1 MGLSR
6 IISRAVIA
14 SSIATLIPL
23 YAFGGGGISRDGQ
36 DVSFMYDNG
45 KFVSVSLKQVT
56 PKITGSSYSMLG
68 APTAIATSAS
78 PQYSTYNVNYRQDA
92 GEKTGLGLQIRTPI
106 GADVLYSDGTLLQG
120 TTVNYDS
127 QAVSILG
134 SYDQNR
140 NLRFIGGFTSQSQN
154 AEVSVPFQ
162 GYSAVAD
169 KDSGM
174 GFIAGAAYSI
184 PEIAFRVS
192 ATYFSEITSEHPTT
206 ETGPAFGVIPST
218 TTIDAPSGINIDLRS
233 GIMADTVAFA
243 SIVTQ
248 NWDGFVL
255 DPPAWRGGAGEALYD
270 PASKTTYSI
279 GLGRKFSD
287 TWAGSLSYGLSEE
300 TDGTATVL
308 APVDGSQDITV
319 GIRYTM
325 ENVEL
330 GLGGTLRTYTN
341 DVSSTQQ
348 LPEAFG
354 PLAGQP
360 AATYTDNTLIGL
372 GLTMKYSY

>member
-1 MGLSR
+1 MGFSR
-6 IISRAVIA
+6 IISRAVMA

-45 KFVSVSLKQVT
+45 KFVSISLKQVT
-56 PKITGSSYSMLG
+56 PKITGSSYTPLG
-68 APTAIATSAS
+68 APTAISTSAS
-78 PQYSTYNVNYRQDA
+78 PAYSVYSVNYRQDA

-106 GADVLYSDGTLLQG
+106 GADLSYTDGTILQG
-120 TTVNYDS
+120 TSVDYDS

-134 SYDQNR
+134 SYDQSR

-154 AEVSVPFQ
+154 AEASIPFAN
-162 GYSAVAD
+162 YTVVAE

-192 ATYFSEITSEHPTT
+192 ATYFSEIKSEHPTT
-206 ETGPAFGVIPST
+206 EPGGYQST
-218 TTIDAPSGINIDLRS
+218 TPINAPSGLNIDLRS

-248 NWDGFVL
+248 HWDGFVL
-255 DPPAWRGGAGEALYD
+255 DPFIYNQVSGEALYNPED
-270 PASKTTYSI
+270 KTTYMI
-279 GLGRKFSD
+279 GVGRKFSD
-287 TWAGSLSYGLSEE
+287 TWAGSISYGLSEE
-300 TDGTATVL
+300 TNGTATVL
-308 APVDGSQDITV
+308 APVDGSQDITI
-319 GIRYTM
+319 GLRYTM
-325 ENVEL
+325 DKIEL

-341 DVSSTQQ
+341 DVSSTQE
-348 LPEAFG
+348 LDARFG
-354 PLAGQP
+354 PLEGQP
-360 AATYTDNTLIGL
+360 AATFSDNTLIGL

>member
-1 MGLSR
+1 M
-6 IISRAVIA
+6 SRAVIA
-14 SSIATLIPL
+14 SSIAALIPL

-45 KFVSVSLKQVT
+45 EFVSLSLKQVT

-68 APTAIATSAS
+68 APTAISTSAS

-92 GEKTGLGLQIRTPI
+92 GEKTGLGFQIRTPI
-106 GADVLYSDGTLLQG
+106 GADISYSDGTLLQG
-120 TTVNYDS
+120 TTVDYDS

-134 SYDQNR
+134 SYDQSR

-154 AEVSVPFQ
+154 AQVAVPFQ
-162 GYSAVAD
+162 EYTAVAE

-192 ATYFSEITSEHPTT
+192 ATYFSEITSEHPTL
-206 ETGPAFGVIPST
+206 EAGIVPSI
-218 TTIDAPSGINIDLRS
+218 TTINAPSGINIDLRS

-243 SIVTQ
+243 SVVTQ
-248 NWDGFVL
+248 HWDGFVL
-255 DPPAWRGGAGEALYD
+255 DPPAWRAGAGRALYD
-270 PASKTTYSI
+270 PEDKTTYMVGI
-279 GLGRKFSD
+279 GRKFSD
-287 TWAGSLSYGLSEE
+287 TWAGSISYGLSEE

-325 ENVEL
+325 DKVEL

-341 DVSSTQQ
+341 DVSSTQA

-360 AATYTDNTLIGL
+360 AATYSDNTLIGL

>member
-6 IISRAVIA
+6 IISRAAMA

-23 YAFGGGGISRDGQ
+23 YAFGGGGIARDGQ
-36 DVSFMYDNG
+36 DVSFMYDSGN
-45 KFVSVSLKQVT
+45 FMSISLKQVT
-56 PKITGSSYSMLG
+56 PKITGSSYTPLG
-68 APTAIATSAS
+68 APAAVATSAS

-106 GADVLYSDGTLLQG
+106 GADLAYPAGTILQG
-120 TTVNYDS
+120 TSVNYDS

-134 SYDQNR
+134 SFDQSR
-140 NLRFIGGFTSQSQN
+140 QLKFIGGFTTQSQN

-162 GYSAVAD
+162 GYQATAS
-169 KDSGM
+169 KDSGL

-192 ATYFSEITSEHPTT
+192 ATFFSEITSEHPTL
-206 ETGPAFGVIPST
+206 ENGVLPST
-218 TTIDAPSGINIDLRS
+218 TTINAPSGLNIDIRS
-233 GIMADTVAFA
+233 GIMEDTLAFA

-255 DPPAWRGGAGEALYD
+255 DPPGWRAGAGSALYD
-270 PASKTTYSI
+270 PADKTTYMI
-279 GLGRKFSD
+279 GIGRKFSD
-287 TWAGSLSYGLSEE
+287 TLAGSISYGLSEE
-300 TDGTATVL
+300 TDGTATAL

-325 ENVEL
+325 DNIEL

-341 DVSSTQQ
+341 DVASTQE
-348 LPEAFG
+348 LAPG
-354 PLAGQP
+354 VPL
-360 AATYTDNTLIGL
+360 ATYTDNTLVGL

>member
-1 MGLSR
+1 M
-6 IISRAVIA
+6 
-14 SSIATLIPL
+14 
-23 YAFGGGGISRDGQ
+23 
-36 DVSFMYDNG
+36 
-45 KFVSVSLKQVT
+45 
-56 PKITGSSYSMLG
+56 
-68 APTAIATSAS
+68 
-78 PQYSTYNVNYRQDA
+78 
-92 GEKTGLGLQIRTPI
+92 GLGLQIRTPI
-106 GADVLYSDGTLLQG
+106 GADIAYTDGTLLQG
-120 TTVNYDS
+120 TTVDYDS

-154 AEVSVPFQ
+154 ASVAVPFQ
-162 GYSAVAD
+162 EYTAVAE
-169 KDSGM
+169 KGSGM
-174 GFIAGAAYSI
+174 GLIAGAAYSI
-184 PEIAFRVS
+184 PEIAFRAS
-192 ATYFSEITSEHPTT
+192 ATYFSEITSEHPTL
-206 ETGPAFGVIPST
+206 EAGIVPST
-218 TTIDAPSGINIDLRS
+218 TTINAPSGLNIDLRS

-243 SIVTQ
+243 SIITQ

-255 DPPAWRGGAGEALYD
+255 DPPAWRAGAGSALYD

-279 GLGRKFSD
+279 GIGRKFSD

-325 ENVEL
+325 DKVEL

-341 DVSSTQQ
+341 DVSSTQE
-348 LPEAFG
+348 LPDAFG

-360 AATYTDNTLIGL
+360 VATYSDNTLIGL
-372 GLTMKYSY
+372 GLTMKYNY

>member
-1 MGLSR
+1 MGFSR
-6 IISRAVIA
+6 IISRAVMA
-14 SSIATLIPL
+14 SSIAALIPL

-45 KFVSVSLKQVT
+45 KFVSISLKQVT
-56 PKITGSSYSMLG
+56 PKITGSSYTPLG
-68 APTAIATSAS
+68 APTAISTSAS
-78 PQYSTYNVNYRQDA
+78 PAYSVYSVNYRQDA

-106 GADVLYSDGTLLQG
+106 GADLAYPAGSILSG
-120 TTVNYDS
+120 TTVDYDS

-154 AEVSVPFQ
+154 ANVSVPFQ
-162 GYSAVAD
+162 EYSAVAE

-192 ATYFSEITSEHPTT
+192 ATYFSEITSEHPTL
-206 ETGPAFGVIPST
+206 EAGIVPST
-218 TTIDAPSGINIDLRS
+218 TTIKAPSGLNIDLRS

-243 SIVTQ
+243 SVVTQ

-255 DPPAWRGGAGEALYD
+255 DPPAWRAGAGSALYD
-270 PASKTTYSI
+270 PADKTTYMI
-279 GLGRKFSD
+279 GIGRKFTD
-287 TWAGSLSYGLSEE
+287 TLAGSISYGLSEE
-300 TDGTATVL
+300 TDGTATAL

-319 GIRYTM
+319 GLRYTM
-325 ENVEL
+325 DKIEL

-341 DVSSTQQ
+341 DVSSTQE
-348 LPEAFG
+348 LAPG
-354 PLAGQP
+354 VPLA
-360 AATYTDNTLIGL
+360 TYSDNSLIGL
-372 GLTMKYSY
+372 GLTMKYNY

>member
-6 IISRAVIA
+6 IISRAVIV
-14 SSIATLIPL
+14 SSIAALIPL
-23 YAFGGGGISRDGQ
+23 HAFGGGGIARDGQ

-45 KFVSVSLKQVT
+45 NFVTVSLKQVT
-56 PKITGSSYSMLG
+56 PNITGSSYSMLG
-68 APTAIATSAS
+68 APTAIANSAS

-106 GADVLYSDGTLLQG
+106 GADIAYTDGTLLQG
-120 TTVNYDS
+120 TTVDYDS

-154 AEVSVPFQ
+154 ASVSVPFQ
-162 GYSAVAD
+162 QYTAVAE
-169 KDSGM
+169 KDSSM

-184 PEIAFRVS
+184 PEIAFRAS
-192 ATYFSEITSEHPTT
+192 ATYFSEITSEHPTL
-206 ETGPAFGVIPST
+206 EVGVVPST
-218 TTIDAPSGINIDLRS
+218 TTINAPSGVNIDLRS

-248 NWDGFVL
+248 HWDGFVL
-255 DPPAWRGGAGEALYD
+255 DPPAWRSGAGSALYD
-270 PASKTTYSI
+270 PADKTTYMI
-279 GLGRKFSD
+279 GIGRKFSD
-287 TWAGSLSYGLSEE
+287 TLAGSISYGLSEE

-308 APVDGSQDITV
+308 APVDGSQDITI

-325 ENVEL
+325 DKIEL

-360 AATYTDNTLIGL
+360 AATFSDNTLIGL
-372 GLTMKYSY
+372 GLTMKYNY

>member
-1 MGLSR
+1 MDLSR
-6 IISRAVIA
+6 IISRALVV
-14 SSIATLIPL
+14 SSIATIIPL
-23 YAFGGGGISRDGQ
+23 SAFGGGGISRDGQ

-45 KFVSVSLKQVT
+45 KFLSISLKQVT
-56 PKITGSSYSMLG
+56 PKITGSSYSPLG

-78 PQYSTYNVNYRQDA
+78 PEYSTYNVNYRQDA

-106 GADVLYSDGTLLQG
+106 GADIAYTDGTILQG

-134 SYDQNR
+134 SYDQSR

-154 AEVSVPFQ
+154 AEVAAPFA
-162 GYSAVAD
+162 GYSAEAS

-192 ATYFSEITSEHPTT
+192 ATYFSEITSEHPTL
-206 ETGPAFGVIPST
+206 ENGVLPST
-218 TTIDAPSGINIDLRS
+218 TTIDAPSGLNIDIRS
-233 GIMADTVAFA
+233 GIMEDTLAFA

-248 NWDGFVL
+248 HWDGFVL
-255 DPPAWRGGAGEALYD
+255 DPPGWRGAAGSALYD
-270 PASKTTYSI
+270 PADKTTYMI
-279 GLGRKFSD
+279 GIGRKFSD
-287 TWAGSLSYGLSEE
+287 TLAGSISYGLSEE

-319 GIRYTM
+319 GLRYTID
-325 ENVEL
+325 NIEL

-341 DVSSTQQ
+341 DVSSTQL
-348 LPEAFG
+348 LPEEFG

-360 AATYTDNTLIGL
+360 AATYSDNTLVGL
-372 GLTMKYSY
+372 GLTIKYNY